1 MSSKDVD
8 EERAIHSKVDNIE
21 IMINDRTDDV
31 VEELF
36 ESLRNRYRSYL
47 EKSMKN
53 TEFLF
58 DFIHLL

>member
-8 EERAIHSKVDNIE
+8 EERAIHSKVDNIK
-21 IMINDRTDDV
+21 IMINDRADDV

>member
-8 EERAIHSKVDNIE
+8 EERAIHSQVDNIK
-21 IMINDRTDDV
+21 IMINDRADDV

>member
-8 EERAIHSKVDNIE
+8 EERVIHSKVDNIK
-21 IMINDRTDDV
+21 IMINDRADDV

-36 ESLRNRYRSYL
+36 EPLRNRYQSYL

-58 DFIHLL
+58 DFVHLL